1 MRTPPPARLPCGG
14 TPAER
19 LDLAFRKVLT
29 VSKTLLNAEEE
40 EKRELERRRKP
51 KVEQSAP
58 H

>member
-29 VSKTLLNAEEE
+29 VSKTLLNAEE
-40 EKRELERRRKP
+40 KRELERRRKP